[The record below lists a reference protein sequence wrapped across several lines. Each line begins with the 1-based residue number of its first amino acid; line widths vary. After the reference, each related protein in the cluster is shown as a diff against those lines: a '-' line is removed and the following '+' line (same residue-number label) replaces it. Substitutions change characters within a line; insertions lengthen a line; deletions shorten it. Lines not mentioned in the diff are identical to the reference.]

1 MTKKDGKFE
10 QNLREGSNGI
20 GTDKKRTKTK
30 EVNSGLTEVLSVLS
44 DTVTRAIF
52 RHVVETGGCSKEDLA
67 TLDAV
72 VEEEESLVR
81 GLKDLGLID
90 VEGDTFVATEKG
102 RKVLACIDELEALS

>member
-1 MTKKDGKFE
+1 MREKDGNFE
-10 QNLREGSNGI
+10 QNLRDGSNEI
-20 GTDKKRTKTK
+20 GTDKKRTQTREVSTK
-30 EVNSGLTEVLSVLS
+30 EAEVLSVLS

-52 RHVVETGGCSKEDLA
+52 RHVVKTGGCFKEDLA

-81 GLKDLGLID
+81 ELKDLGLID
-90 VEGDTFVATEKG
+90 VEDNTFVATEKG